1 MQLSASV
8 VPSFG
13 LRAARAIPRSRL
25 QSLLIP
31 RSSGAVEAVSLSM
44 RTYLSDL
51 AAVPYQ
57 KTAGTG
63 EFVGLTWQYPDGQ
76 FFMGKV
82 CARKLECFR
91 RLGLVFVYLSGV
103 LIVTASL
110 QLFDAVF
117 VQFFFGLARGVVIGR
132 HLCLPGLEKPRS

>member
-1 MQLSASV
+1 
-8 VPSFG
+8 
-13 LRAARAIPRSRL
+13 
-25 QSLLIP
+25 
-31 RSSGAVEAVSLSM
+31 M

-91 RLGLVFVYLSGV
+91 RLGLVFVYLSEFLSLRRVFSSSMLSSFSSSSV
-103 LIVTASL
+103 LRGAS
-110 QLFDAVF
+110 
-117 VQFFFGLARGVVIGR
+117 
-132 HLCLPGLEKPRS
+132 